1 MMNKRFVPLIAAA
14 FSLLMAVV
22 LVVGA
27 AAAPDPFRGKWYST
41 DEDLSSQSLVIGGGP
56 GGSYH
61 VRYFDDG
68 ATACGWSEESGG
80 PAASATGFLSASGF
94 VLSGDLPVYCLT
106 TPPHLLDG
114 SPFEFAFT
122 YDSGTGFL
130 TDNHGIVWSH

>member
-41 DEDLSSQSLVIGGGP
+41 DLADGSSQSLVIGGGP

-61 VRYFDDG
+61 VRYFDAG
-68 ATACGWSEESGG
+68 ATVCGAAVDGVW
-80 PAASATGFLSASGF
+80 PFAASAQGFLSASGPT
-94 VLSGDLPVYCLT
+94 LSGTLSVICMKS
-106 TPPHLLDG
+106 PPEVFGDHLFSYTYNADG
-114 SPFEFAFT
+114 TLS
-122 YDSGTGFL
+122 DSDGAT
-130 TDNHGIVWSH
+130 WSH